1 MELSPRI
8 LAARIA
14 GAITW
19 PAARRI
25 ARADAGPIARRI
37 ATAALCIVGV
47 AGAAVLPDDRA
58 DVFYSDY
65 KGGGMDIKGES
76 VLVRKK
82 FSEQFAVE
90 ANYYVDKVS
99 GASVDVLSQASV
111 IKDERKQKTVSLDY
125 IHDKTQYN
133 LSYTN
138 STERDYISNTTHFS
152 LSQDMFGDLTTVTL
166 GFTDSRNKVG
176 ENNGTAFRP
185 IIAWLGH
192 SESRS
197 FEAGLSQVLTKNLI
211 AGATLE
217 VITDQGLLS
226 NPYRSIR
233 YLSPG
238 DPLGY
243 GLGSQVYPNTHTSTA
258 VEGRL
263 KYYLPY
269 RAAASASYRY
279 FDDTWGVRAST
290 VELGYT
296 QPISNLWI
304 LEGRVRYYTQNHAS
318 FYSDLFPFANS
329 QNFEARDQNLAAST
343 NTTLGLKAT
352 YAFLP
357 DGWKI
362 FKRGTVTADWSRIRF
377 KYKDFRDI
385 RDYGISTGGVPPDGG
400 YQPGSEPLYHFD
412 ATVVQ
417 FYLSM
422 FF

>member
-1 MELSPRI
+1 MMPSYRK
-8 LAARIA
+8 LAR
-14 GAITW
+14 
-19 PAARRI
+19 PV
-25 ARADAGPIARRI
+25 
-37 ATAALCIVGV
+37 ATAALLIVGV

-65 KGGGMDIKGES
+65 KGGGMNIKGES

-90 ANYYVDKVS
+90 ANYFIDKVS

-111 IKDERKQKTVSLDY
+111 IKDERKQKSISLDY

-138 STERDYISNTTHFS
+138 STERDYTSNTTHFS

-176 ENNGTAFRP
+176 ENNGTAFAP
-185 IIAWLGH
+185 KIQWLG
-192 SESRS
+192 SSYSRS
-197 FEAGLSQVLTKNLI
+197 FMAGLSQVVTKNLI
-211 AGATLE
+211 SGATLE

-233 YLSPG
+233 FVAPG
-238 DPLGY
+238 EPLGY
-243 GLGSQVYPNTHTSTA
+243 GLGSQIYPNTRTSTA
-258 VEGRL
+258 VEGRV

-269 RAAASASYRY
+269 RAAVSGSYRY
-279 FDDTWGVRAST
+279 FDDTWGIRAHT
-290 VELGYT
+290 AELGYT

-304 LEGRVRYYTQNHAS
+304 LEGRLRYYTQKHAT
-318 FYSDLFPFANS
+318 FYSDLFPFAGS
-329 QNFEARDQNLAAST
+329 QNFLARDQNLASAT
-343 NTTLGLKAT
+343 NYTVGAKAT

-357 DGWKI
+357 DGWRI
-362 FKRGTVTADWSRIRF
+362 FKRGTVTGDVSRIRF
-377 KYKDFRDI
+377 KYGDFRDI
-385 RDYGISTGGVPPDGG
+385 RDYSLANG
-400 YQPGSEPLYHFD
+400 YAPGTEPLYKFD
-412 ATVVQ
+412 ATIYQV
-417 FYLSM
+417 YLSM